1 MKLPMKID
9 SCSETRCRILQ
20 AAAGAF
26 AANGFRASTIN
37 SIAHSAGM
45 SEVTVFRYFPKK
57 HTLYWEAVEY
67 KLQNSGLVDH
77 VVEALQTAS
86 TPGQFMETLG
96 TKIVEGLEHDPALGR
111 LLYFTVLELES
122 EKKLLFKVHL
132 KPLMQVLVARIES
145 WIGQGEIRPV
155 NPESAAV
162 AIIGIVLSHYSLH
175 QLFEF
180 KPQQPLS
187 PQELASQYADIC
199 VAGLTPVVSTKN

>member
-1 MKLPMKID
+1 MKTD
-9 SCSETRCRILQ
+9 SCSETRRRILQ
-20 AAAGAF
+20 AAAAAF
-26 AANGFRASTIN
+26 ASNGFRASTIS
-37 SIAHSAGM
+37 SIAHSAHM

-57 HTLYWEAVEY
+57 QTLYWEAVEY
-67 KLQNSGLVDH
+67 KLLNSGLVDH
-77 VVEALQTAS
+77 VLEALQTAC
-86 TPGQFMETLG
+86 TPSLFMETLG
-96 TKIVEGLEHDPALGR
+96 AKIVEGLEQDPALGR

-145 WIGQGEIRPV
+145 WIEQGEVRPV
-155 NPESAAV
+155 DPESAAV

-180 KPQQPLS
+180 KPQRVLS

-199 VAGLTPVVSTKN
+199 VTGLTPTVVTTKN